1 VKDCEQHCTATMKTK
16 TLPWSLALSMVS
28 IFLLSLHKF
37 LFFNKSKYLYIFV
50 FTL

>member
-28 IFLLSLHKF
+28 IFLLSLHIF
-37 LFFNKSKYLYIFV
+37 LFFN
-50 FTL
+50 